1 MKKVPPEVVAARVA
15 ACARVAEE
23 AMAGLREWTEHH
35 TRGRWDTS
43 GWTGDSE
50 HHTYRT
56 AKPPGFFLPAAA
68 AKVAVDIES
77 GYKSTIAATWV
88 DEKVR
93 EAIGAAA
100 APAPDARRYVHP
112 FVCNACSRTCTMETV
127 SSNPHFSQLP
137 SDMLCPFGP
146 PGFTAIWKAG
156 PVEAL
161 T

>member
-1 MKKVPPEVVAARVA
+1 MAPSAGDFEYLIASDANPSDLNDPYYGLFNAEKKFSDGNLRPEIGAPHTTTAEEVAAA
-15 ACARVAEE
+15 
-23 AMAGLREWTEHH
+23 
-35 TRGRWDTS
+35 
-43 GWTGDSE
+43 
-50 HHTYRT
+50 
-56 AKPPGFFLPAAA
+56 
-68 AKVAVDIES
+68 
-77 GYKSTIAATWV
+77 WV

-93 EAIGAAA
+93 EAVAAIGAAA

-137 SDMLCPFGP
+137 SDMLCPFRL